1 MKIYIGKEENPI
13 SATEFVDKIFSPNKE
28 GLRKQKEG
36 WVAWINR
43 DKYNKSITLDNIEH
57 SKVDNP
63 LDLDV
68 NVRPYLVYKDGHTT
82 NVGKR
87 VWKGEISYSD
97 EPTFEVVRTSVPI
110 DFKGGLRLPQLL
122 FKEDNGFRYK
132 ILKSVNNFTQVKG
145 DNNHGDVLQVTISEF
160 TSINHDNK
168 EDNPRVGYYTLL
180 ADRLDD
186 EYIKSIAVIHTSK
199 DFSGIDIKLEEGID
213 YSKAINHKRNI
224 DKTAFRNK
232 FDVVGKP
239 YHMNI
244 KFYKDF
250 KFDPNIYEFMME
262 FVEKTKLQKIYEKSK
277 SGKMIVEKEYYIT
290 CNKVSPTKIEF
301 VVDITNPEVGLY
313 RLYNNDLRLLD
324 KHKFYRALKFITPE
338 FRIVETGNF

>member
-1 MKIYIGKEENPI
+1 MNIYIGKEKNPI
-13 SATEFVDKIFSPNKE
+13 STTEFVDKIFSPNKE

-43 DKYNKSITLDNIEH
+43 NKEDNSVTLDNVEH

-87 VWKGEISYSD
+87 VWKGEASYTD
-97 EPTFEVVRTSVPI
+97 EPTFEVTRTSVPT

-122 FKEDNGFRYK
+122 FKGDNAFRFK
-132 ILKSVNNFTQVKG
+132 ILKSVNNFTQVKA
-145 DNNHGDVLQVTISEF
+145 DTDFGDVLQVTIPEF
-160 TSINHDNK
+160 TSNNSDNK
-168 EDNPRVGYYTLL
+168 DDNFRTGYYTLL
-180 ADRLDD
+180 ADKVDD
-186 EYIKSIAVIHTSK
+186 VYIKSIGIIHNSK
-199 DFSGIDIKLEEGID
+199 NFAGIDRKFEESID
-213 YSKAINHKRNI
+213 LDKTINYKGNI

-232 FDVVGKP
+232 LDVNGKP

-250 KFDPNIYEFMME
+250 KFDPNKYEFMMD
-262 FVEKTKLQKIYEKSK
+262 FVEKTKLQKLSEKSK
-277 SGKMIVEKEYYIT
+277 LGKIVVEKEYHLI

-301 VVDITNPEVGLY
+301 IVDITNPDIGLY
-313 RLYNNDLRLLD
+313 RLYNNDLRILD
-324 KHKFYRALKFITPE
+324 EYRFYRVLKFITPE